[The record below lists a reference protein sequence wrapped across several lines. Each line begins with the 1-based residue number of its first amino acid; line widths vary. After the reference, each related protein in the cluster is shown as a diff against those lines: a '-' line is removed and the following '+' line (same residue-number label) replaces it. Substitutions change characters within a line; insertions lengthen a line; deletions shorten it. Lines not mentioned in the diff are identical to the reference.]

1 MEPIEVTARFDV
13 QGNITPLNFSW
24 KGGIY
29 QVEST
34 GKRWQDVQGM
44 HFLVMISGE
53 KIYELTYQSGEGR
66 WFIDQPG
73 PRRMFV

>member
-1 MEPIEVTARFDV
+1 MEAIEVTARFDV

-34 GKRWQDVQGM
+34 GRHWQDVEGM
-44 HFLVMISGE
+44 HFLVMVSGE
-53 KIYELTYQSGEGR
+53 KIYELTYRSGEGR
-66 WFIDQPG
+66 WFIDQAG